1 MNMSRFS
8 NTVSSI
14 ALVSAIMLGL
24 SAQAAADQVFP
35 DDVIVQGSICAGFD
49 CVNNENFGFDTLRLK
64 ENNLRI
70 HFDDTSNSS
79 SFPAVDWRIV
89 INDSANGGASY
100 FAIEDS
106 SAGRTPFRV
115 LAGAPTSSLYV
126 ASNGNVGMGTSS
138 PATQLHVVDGNTP
151 TMRLEQDGS
160 SGFTAQTWD
169 IAGNEA
175 NFFIRDVTHGSA
187 LPFRIEPSTPANA
200 LYLDSTGR
208 IGLGTTAPAV
218 PLDIV
223 GSSGGVGSGT
233 LDQVTLRVNN
243 HDNRAIIAM
252 GQGADGETW
261 RLLTNT
267 SNSRLRFNRT
277 GSSVQPFTLES
288 NGDMVIAGSI
298 TTGSGNTCAGG
309 CDVVFADDYDL
320 PSIEE
325 HADFMRSNR
334 YLMHVGPTAESG
346 SFNLSE
352 KVGGMLSELEY
363 AHLYIA
369 QLHENQTQ
377 AEVELAELRS
387 RLNALEASVSSN

>member
-1 MNMSRFS
+1 MNMYRFS

-35 DDVIVQGSICAGFD
+35 DDVIVQGSLCAGFD
-49 CVNNENFGFDTLRLK
+49 CVNNESFGFDTLRLK

-175 NFFIRDVTHGSA
+175 NFFIRDVTNGSR
-187 LPFRIEPSTPANA
+187 LPFRIEPSTPANTM
-200 LYLDSTGR
+200 YLASTGNV
-208 IGLGTTAPAV
+208 GLGTAAPAYALHVQRNNGTASMMIEDTTSTAGPRGLLLLRNNGQTSLTIEDTSVSAGSNTGREWNIQNQSGALIMTTAP
-218 PLDIV
+218 
-223 GSSGGVGSGT
+223 GGP
-233 LDQVTLRVNN
+233 
-243 HDNRAIIAM
+243 
-252 GQGADGETW
+252 GETEF
-261 RLLTNT
+261 LIDAGGNLTISGQLT
-267 SNSRLRFNRT
+267 
-277 GSSVQPFTLES
+277 
-288 NGDMVIAGSI
+288 
-298 TTGSGNTCAGG
+298 TTGTCSVG
-309 CDVVFADDYDL
+309 CDRVFSEDYPL
-320 PSIEE
+320 PSIRE
-325 HADFMRSNR
+325 HAELMFGRG
-334 YLMHVGPTAESG
+334 YLPNVGPTLEG
-346 SFNLSE
+346 SPMNVSD
-352 KVGGMLSELEY
+352 KVERMLNELEH
-363 AHLYIA
+363 AHIYIVRQQDMIDDLVDRLDA
-369 QLHENQTQ
+369 
-377 AEVELAELRS
+377 VES
-387 RLNALEASVSSN
+387 RG